1 MKIIIITDNSEL
13 IIHVQNNSNN
23 DNNDHDHNDNIT
35 NDNVQNKKKKND
47 DSKERHGKIYTITY
61 IAKKKKIEPECSPNF
76 ADFATQPIPQH
87 LSVKLWTP
95 DL

>member
-61 IAKKKKIEPECSPNF
+61 IAKKKKSNQNAAQTSRTLPRNQSSSTC
-76 ADFATQPIPQH
+76 
-87 LSVKLWTP
+87 L
-95 DL
+95 